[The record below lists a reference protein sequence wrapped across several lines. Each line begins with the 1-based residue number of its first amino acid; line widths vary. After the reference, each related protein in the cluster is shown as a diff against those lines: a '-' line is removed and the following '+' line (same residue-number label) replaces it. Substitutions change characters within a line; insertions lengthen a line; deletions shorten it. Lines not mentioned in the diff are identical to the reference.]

1 MPMFLYSC
9 SNCSAPAKKAPLKPR
24 TDWKD
29 PKSATKYE
37 GLGGWRCTNG
47 CGACKVKRDFVSQLA
62 QAA

>member
-1 MPMFLYSC
+1 MELFTYTCISC
-9 SNCSAPAKKAPLKPR
+9 GSRAKKAPLKAR

-37 GLGGWRCTNG
+37 GLGGWRCTAG
-47 CGACKVKRDFVSQLA
+47 CGAVKVIRTFVA